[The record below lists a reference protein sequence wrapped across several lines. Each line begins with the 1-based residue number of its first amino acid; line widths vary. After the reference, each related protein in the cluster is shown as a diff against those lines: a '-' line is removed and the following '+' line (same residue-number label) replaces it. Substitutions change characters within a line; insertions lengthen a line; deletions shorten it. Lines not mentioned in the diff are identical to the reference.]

1 MKLYYVKYQDD
12 KGNLK
17 QSQTHSDFAKAFDEY
32 VKILSEY
39 SKAGEYRRLHGLYRT
54 TKICTIIK

>member
-12 KGNLK
+12 NGNMR
-17 QSQTHSDFAKAFDEY
+17 QSQTHSDFARVFDDY

-39 SKAGEYRRLHGLYRT
+39 RKNGEYRRLHGLYKT